1 MRKLLFAFGFIS
13 ALLAGCDVESS
24 DNGDMDGFWVLERVD
39 SLSNNAIC
47 DYSDHHISWS
57 FQYKLLQLSNGYDKT
72 IICQFEKG
80 NDRLSLKDPCIF
92 DRTWGD
98 TPVTDVEVLKPYG
111 INSINENFK
120 VKNLNSGDMILESSV
135 LRLYLK
141 KH

>member
-13 ALLAGCDVESS
+13 VLLAGCDVESS
-24 DNGDMDGFWVLERVD
+24 DNGDLDGFWILERVD
-39 SLSNNAIC
+39 SLSNNAVC
-47 DYSDHHISWS
+47 DYSDHRAFWS

-72 IICQFEKG
+72 IICQFERD
-80 NDRLSLKDPCIF
+80 NDRMLLKDPCIF

-98 TPVTDVEVLKPYG
+98 TPVTDVEILKPYG

-120 VKNLNSGDMILESSV
+120 VMSLNSGAMVLESSV
-135 LRLYLK
+135 LRLYFK